1 MLLEGKNII
10 VTGGASGIGRACCVG
25 AAKEGANVAV
35 ADINRAGAEETA
47 GMVRQVGRKAIVV
60 EMDTSK
66 AADAE
71 RMTRETLDAFGH
83 IDGIVCGALKLSP
96 SKLEDLTEEAWDALI
111 DVGLKGYFLCAQ
123 SVGRHM
129 LTRGTGSI
137 VLIASVAA
145 VQAYPLAG
153 AYSVAK
159 AGATMLAKLIGV
171 EWGNRG
177 IRGNAVIAGQC
188 RTPMTEAMF
197 QDPEIAK
204 GRAAVVPMNRVALPH
219 EIADA
224 CLFLLSERASYINAS
239 AVTVDGGQVES
250 KMMHTPGRNWGGKK
264 IEYSG

>member
-1 MLLEGKNII
+1 MLLEGKSII

-47 GMVRQVGRKAIVV
+47 TMVREAGRKAIVI
-60 EMDTSK
+60 EMDTRK
-66 AADAE
+66 VADAT
-71 RMTRETLDAFGH
+71 RMAREALDAFGQ
-83 IDGIVCGALKLSP
+83 IDGIICGALKLSP
-96 SKLEDLTEEAWDALI
+96 SKLEDLTEEDWDALM
-111 DVGLKGYFLCAQ
+111 DVGLKGYFFCAQ
-123 SVGRHM
+123 AIGRHM
-129 LTRGTGSI
+129 LERGSGSI
-137 VLIASVAA
+137 VLISSIAA

-159 AGATMLAKLIGV
+159 AGAVMLAKLIGV

-177 IRGNAVIAGQC
+177 VRGNAVIAGQC

-197 QDPEIAK
+197 QDPAIAA
-204 GRAAVVPMNRVALPH
+204 GRAAVVPMGRVALPH

-224 CLFLLSERASYINAS
+224 CLFLLSDRASYVNAS

-264 IEYSG
+264 IEYKT